1 MNSKCRLLTL
11 KEMFEKYTDSNHYIS
26 IQDSQRYLK
35 SCGFIVHTITIKD
48 DIEALII
55 SGMDIEYIHNKGYH
69 LKSRSFSLS
78 ILKLLAD
85 AIASFR
91 FLTVKD
97 SEKLLKLLES
107 LCSIYEAPL
116 LRREIMLTNRVKSE
130 NEQIL
135 CNIDIINSAFRN
147 NQQISF
153 DYYDYDINKQ
163 LVLRSSKKRNCSP
176 YALVICDEH
185 YYVVSHYEK
194 YSDTYTNFR
203 LDRMKNIELIASKR
217 NLPDKELDLG
227 QYIKSSFSMFNGKN
241 EYITLRFP
249 LKNKYCNIVID
260 RFGKSVIMLKD
271 RESDGYFTIHV
282 PIKTEY
288 PQPFFAWI
296 FSFNGD
302 VEIVKPENLK
312 QLYLKMLLDNY
323 MKMYVTYKS
332 NSKYS
337 MESLG

>member
-1 MNSKCRLLTL
+1 MYSKCRLLTL

-26 IQDSQRYLK
+26 IQDSQKYLK
-35 SCGFIVHTITIKD
+35 SCGFIVHQITIKD

-55 SGMDIEYIHNKGYH
+55 GGMDIEYIRNKGYH
-69 LKSRSFSLS
+69 LKSRPFSLS

-107 LCSIYEAPL
+107 LCSIYDAPL
-116 LRREIMLTNRVKSE
+116 LRRKIALVNRVKSD
-130 NEQIL
+130 NEQIFD
-135 CNIDIINSAFRN
+135 NIDMINFAFRN

-163 LVLRSSKKRNCSP
+163 LVNRGGKKYICSP
-176 YALVICDEH
+176 YALIMSDEH
-185 YYVVSHYEK
+185 YYVVSYYKK

-203 LDRMKNIELIASKR
+203 LDRMKNIKLLNISC
-217 NLPDKELDLG
+217 NQPKETLDLE
-227 QYIKSSFSMFNGKN
+227 QYIKASFSMFNGKS
-241 EYITLRFP
+241 EYVTLRFP
-249 LKNKYCNIVID
+249 LENKYYNIVID

-271 RESDGYFTIHV
+271 KESEGYFTIHV

-296 FSFNGD
+296 FSFDGK
-302 VEIVKPENLK
+302 VEILSPLKLKTAYSDMLMRNLVHS
-312 QLYLKMLLDNY
+312 Y
-323 MKMYVTYKS
+323 T
-332 NSKYS
+332 
-337 MESLG
+337 

>member
-1 MNSKCRLLTL
+1 MNGKCRVLFLKRMFLRLTDIEHYMTMPMIITNL
-11 KEMFEKYTDSNHYIS
+11 TNNGFSVEKRAVKE
-26 IQDSQRYLK
+26 
-35 SCGFIVHTITIKD
+35 
-48 DIEALII
+48 DIEALIL
-55 SGMDIEYIHNKGYH
+55 SGMDIEYVHNKGYH
-69 LKSRSFSLS
+69 LKSRPFSFS

-97 SEKLLKLLES
+97 SEKLFKLLES
-107 LCSIYEAPL
+107 LCSIYEVPM
-116 LRREIMLTNRVKSE
+116 LRRKINLTNRVKSE
-130 NEQIL
+130 NEQVI

-163 LVLRSSKKRNCSP
+163 LVLRSSKKRSCSP

-194 YSDTYTNFR
+194 YSDTYTNFC

-241 EYITLRFP
+241 EYVTLRFP
-249 LKNKYCNIVID
+249 LENKYCNIVID

-282 PIKTEY
+282 PIKIEY

-302 VEIVKPENLK
+302 VEIVKPENIK
-312 QLYLKMLLDNY
+312 QLYSKMLLNNY
-323 MKMYVTYKS
+323 LKIYV
-332 NSKYS
+332 
-337 MESLG
+337 